1 MEDSM
6 LVNLATPISKQM
18 ILDLSVGD
26 QISITGKIYTGR
38 DAALPRLVRTITQ
51 GGLASLGLD
60 LEGAIIIHSAVSV
73 AGIGVTTSGKVEI
86 EESIP
91 VLSQFGVRIHIGKG
105 SLSEKTVDALKK
117 HGSIFVVTPP
127 VSALLTSLIVT
138 KRVVAFA
145 EEGMEAIH
153 ELTVKSFPAIVAIAH
168 GKSIYA

>member
-1 MEDSM
+1 M
-6 LVNLATPISKQM
+6 LVHLKTPIRKKS

-38 DAALPRLVRTITQ
+38 DAALPRLVRAIME
-51 GGLASLGLD
+51 GGSASLGLD

-91 VLSQFGVRIHIGKG
+91 VLSQYGVRIHIGKG
-105 SLSEKTVDALKK
+105 ALSKKTVDALKQ
-117 HGSIFVVTPP
+117 HGSIFAVTPP
-127 VSALLTSLIVT
+127 VSALLTSLIVA
-138 KRVVAFA
+138 KRVVAFP

-153 ELTVKSFPAIVAIAH
+153 ELTVESFPAIVAIAH
-168 GKSIYA
+168 GKSIYE